1 MGGRHGGPCMGP
13 RVTDGLVALT
23 FAQTHERWIEI
34 GPPDYTCV
42 QNTANFIVSAVS
54 ITALLIVLARMLRRR
69 FRKQQGGSD
78 RFG

>member
-1 MGGRHGGPCMGP
+1 MCGAKGDGRTCRPNL
-13 RVTDGLVALT
+13 RTS
-23 FAQTHERWIEI
+23 HERWIEI